1 MSKLHFHLQALE
13 LLGTIGL
20 DFSSHLLPRPVFE
33 AIELLVDI
41 HLGESENSNTTA
53 KTSYVE
59 LMEGE
64 KEWMAGQKARTIGQ
78 GIYPCTYRNVPVQ
91 TLGVEAGN
99 VNMDGT
105 GEWTKCGGGRRF
117 RDGLRHRC
125 FEEELAGRNEG
136 TVAVTFACLMLR
148 ACDTGTGDLSID
160 QNKDVFELNAQW

>member
-1 MSKLHFHLQALE
+1 MCIRDS
-13 LLGTIGL
+13 
-20 DFSSHLLPRPVFE
+20 
-33 AIELLVDI
+33 LVDI
-41 HLGESENSNTTA
+41 HLGESENSDTTA

-64 KEWMAGQKARTIGQ
+64 KELMAGQKARTIGQ

-160 QNKDVFELNAQW
+160 QKQGRFRAECSVVGSSDALVYGQMQCVSWCRVLVVANK